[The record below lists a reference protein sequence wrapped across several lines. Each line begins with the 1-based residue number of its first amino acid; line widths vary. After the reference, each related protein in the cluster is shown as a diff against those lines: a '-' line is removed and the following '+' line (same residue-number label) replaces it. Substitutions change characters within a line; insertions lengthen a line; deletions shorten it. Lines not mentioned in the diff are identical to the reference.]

1 MLQQKYQSLQKDNAT
16 FNEQYCYYLNERAH
30 LITERDQLAEEC
42 DIMKKSIR
50 ELRESRDEAI
60 KKHLEVSQLL
70 GKKISD

>member
-16 FNEQYCYYLNERAH
+16 FNEQYCYYLNERTD
-30 LITERDQLAEEC
+30 LIMERDQLVEES
-42 DIMKKSIR
+42 DVMKKSIR

-70 GKKISD
+70 GKTISH